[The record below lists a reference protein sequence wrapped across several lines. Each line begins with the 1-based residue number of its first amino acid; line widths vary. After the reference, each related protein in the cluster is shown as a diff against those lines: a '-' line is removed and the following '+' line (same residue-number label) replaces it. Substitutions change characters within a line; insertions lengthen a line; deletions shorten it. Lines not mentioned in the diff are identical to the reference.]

1 MRWRGHRS
9 ADEHGM
15 TMLFTDV
22 RLFRHYVMT
31 MNWKTIFLAGALTGT
46 FVGLL
51 MTVISHIPLGHD
63 SDGYKITVMYHWQ
76 SALLVVIG
84 IPLVSAFGVKKI
96 AEMSGCCEPS
106 LKHLIPVAYLTFLI
120 PVLGASFGAPNSN
133 LETLATIV
141 MLAAIGGTFWSTPF
155 AIWSYFKT
163 RGNKSVSSTD
173 PVLDLPHANQSDE

>member
-1 MRWRGHRS
+1 MIN
-9 ADEHGM
+9 
-15 TMLFTDV
+15 
-22 RLFRHYVMT
+22 
-31 MNWKTIFLAGALTGT
+31 MNWKSIFLAGVLTGT

-63 SDGYKITVMYHWQ
+63 SDGNLITVMYHWQ

-96 AEMSGCCEPS
+96 AKMRGCCEPS

-120 PVLGASFGAPNSN
+120 PVLGVSFGAPNSN

-141 MLAAIGGTFWSTPF
+141 MLGAIGGIFWSMPF
-155 AIWSYFKT
+155 VLWSMFKS
-163 RGNKSVSSTD
+163 RNNEPESEPEPESESAAPASVQVGNVGQNITIKDSVVMGD
-173 PVLDLPHANQSDE
+173 VGNNEDE

>member
-1 MRWRGHRS
+1 MIN
-9 ADEHGM
+9 
-15 TMLFTDV
+15 
-22 RLFRHYVMT
+22 
-31 MNWKTIFLAGALTGT
+31 MNWKTIFLTGAAIGT

-63 SDGYKITVMYHWQ
+63 SDGNLITVMYHWE

-96 AEMSGCCEPS
+96 AKMRGCCEPS
-106 LKHLIPVAYLTFLI
+106 LKHLITVAYLTFLM

-141 MLAAIGGTFWSTPF
+141 MLGAIGGAFWSTPF
-155 AIWSYFKT
+155 AIWSYFKS
-163 RGNKSVSSTD
+163 RGNESISGM
-173 PVLDLPHANQSDE
+173 AGEEE